1 MIVFDFRLLS
11 TVASTRITPE
21 LQQYVQK
28 LVNSFGVS
36 LEQSNSGGTL
46 SQEALS
52 KRAQIAAQDP
62 TFQRLKA
69 QFSGD
74 FELRY
79 YPTKYSMDQVVLCT
93 HIVAHLVPSV
103 STASLPN

>member
-1 MIVFDFRLLS
+1 MFDLCFLS

-36 LEQSNSGGTL
+36 LEQSNSGGTI

-79 YPTKYSMDQVVLCT
+79 YFILVQNIQRVLCT
-93 HIVAHLVPSV
+93 RIVQFTWS
-103 STASLPN
+103 